1 MNEQTQ
7 NNHPLEEQPEGTA
20 PLPPGERA
28 SDVSPTR
35 RFKLTWEFVAG
46 FLGWYLVSGLI
57 YAAGRGQ
64 ETLIICSGLLFP
76 VNVVFLI
83 LFLRKQPQLG
93 WGMLSALGVNL
104 VISLILGLST
114 SAFCFIPFFSGVK

>member
-7 NNHPLEEQPEGTA
+7 NNHPLEDQPEGKVSSTPGDRLPEA
-20 PLPPGERA
+20 PPARK
-28 SDVSPTR
+28 
-35 RFKLTWEFVAG
+35 FKLTWEFVAG
-46 FLGWYLVSGLI
+46 FLGWYLVTGLI
-57 YAAGRGQ
+57 YAAGQGQ
-64 ETLIICSGLLFP
+64 ETLIICGGLLFP
-76 VNVVFLI
+76 VNVVLLI
-83 LFLRKQPQLG
+83 LFLRRQPQLG